1 MLKQRTILKS
11 ITRNINVNPE
21 NAKIMMKLKIYLC
34 RNVGFNALILNVN
47 DAANR
52 NNPIFVSAGF

>member
-1 MLKQRTILKS
+1 MLICCFS
-11 ITRNINVNPE
+11 ESGIPNVNPE

-47 DAANR
+47 GAANK
-52 NNPIFVSAGF
+52 NNPTFVYAGFVSQ